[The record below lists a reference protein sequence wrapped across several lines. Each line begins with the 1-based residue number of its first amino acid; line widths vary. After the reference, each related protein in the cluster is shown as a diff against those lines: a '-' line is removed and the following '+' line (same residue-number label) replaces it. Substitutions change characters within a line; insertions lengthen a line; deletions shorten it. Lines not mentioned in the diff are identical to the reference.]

1 MGLSEEPNPTSPST
15 RARCK
20 RQGPSELFQY
30 SLDFKGDLEKAFDL
44 WDAVAAGVKVAS
56 DDMLGDKGE
65 RKIWEEVDEF
75 VQAHR

>member
-1 MGLSEEPNPTSPST
+1 MGVTEESNPTAPAT

-20 RQGPSELFQY
+20 RHGPSELFQY

-44 WDAVAAGVKVAS
+44 WDAVVAGTKVAS
-56 DDMLGDKGE
+56 DDMLGGKEE
-65 RKIWEEVDEF
+65 RVIWGEVDAF